1 VPLFEIRN
9 NCCTIALTNIL
20 YLRRSSFFF
29 FLSTSIEN
37 EEIHHMVN
45 IITSFVSFPMASCAV
60 PPETATELFVHY
72 NVLFMLHPKISV
84 TITEFW
90 KKK

>member
-1 VPLFEIRN
+1 
-9 NCCTIALTNIL
+9 
-20 YLRRSSFFF
+20 
-29 FLSTSIEN
+29 
-37 EEIHHMVN
+37 MVN